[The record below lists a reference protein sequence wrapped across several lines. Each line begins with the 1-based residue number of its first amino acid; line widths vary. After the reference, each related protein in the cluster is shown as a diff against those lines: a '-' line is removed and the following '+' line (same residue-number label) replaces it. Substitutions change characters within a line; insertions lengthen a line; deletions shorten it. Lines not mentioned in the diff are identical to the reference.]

1 MNRNGSRGA
10 NPSRYTLRRR
20 MYSSRELTAPVQGL
34 RSDTSASPLIPPP
47 SPPNE
52 SVNEEVQA
60 LRETVLR
67 QRAEF
72 ENFRKR
78 TQREKEQIRE
88 IAAEAL
94 LSRLLPVLDNLD
106 RAMEGAKT
114 AADVSS
120 VREGVSMIS
129 QQLARALEAE
139 GLEQVKAL
147 HQPFDPSIHDAL
159 AAEDCDD
166 VPDGHVFAVLLP
178 GYTYKTRLLRP
189 AMVKVARKPQ
199 P

>member
-20 MYSSRELTAPVQGL
+20 MYSTRELTAPASGS
-34 RSDTSASPLIPPP
+34 RSDTSPSLQTPPP
-47 SPPNE
+47 SPEND
-52 SVNEEVQA
+52 SHNEEIQA

-88 IAAEAL
+88 IASEAL
-94 LSRLLPVLDNLD
+94 LTRLLPVLDNLD
-106 RAMEGAKT
+106 RAMEGAKS

-120 VREGVSMIS
+120 VLEGVSMIT
-129 QQLARALEAE
+129 QQLVRALEAE
-139 GLEQVKAL
+139 GLEQVQAL
-147 HQPFDPSIHDAL
+147 NQPFDPSVHDAL
-159 AAEDCDD
+159 AAEDSTD
-166 VPDGHVFAVLLP
+166 VPDGHVLAVLLP
-178 GYTYKTRLLRP
+178 GYTYKSRLLRP

-199 P
+199 S